1 MSSHPDLDAV
11 VVGSGPN
18 GLAAAITLA
27 RAGLSVMVLEAA
39 DAAGGGART
48 AEITRP
54 GFRHDI
60 CSSIHPLAIAS
71 PFFRSLSLAH
81 HGLEFVQ
88 PPFPF
93 AHPLPDGS
101 AAVLRRSVAE
111 TAASLGPD
119 ASGYRR
125 LMEPLS
131 QHVDELMEQFLGP
144 LRLPRHPLVMARF
157 GLNAVRSVAGLAGGR
172 FSGPHA
178 RALLAGTAA
187 HGMLPLTAPAT
198 AGLALMFGAVAH
210 GVGWPAAEGGSS
222 SIVKALVSC
231 LHSFGG
237 RVETGRRVRSL
248 ADLPAAR
255 AVLLDTTPRGLLDI
269 AGTRLPPPYRRRLE
283 RFRYGP
289 GVFKID
295 YALDGPIP
303 WKASECAQA
312 GTVHV
317 GGRFEEIAR
326 SEQDVADGRHPDRPY
341 MLVTQASSFDASRA
355 PAGKHTGWVYCHV
368 PNGSTVD
375 MTERIEGQLERFAP
389 GFKDQIIERRSMNT
403 SQLEDYNANYVGG
416 DINGGL
422 QDIRQ
427 LFTRP
432 VVSLN
437 PYATPVDGL
446 YLCSSSTPPGG
457 GVHGMCGM
465 FAARAALRASFPDV
479 GRDRAGSG

>member
-1 MSSHPDLDAV
+1 MRKHLMSSHPDVDAV

-27 RAGLSVMVLEAA
+27 SAGASVIVLEAA
-39 DAAGGGART
+39 DTVGGGART
-48 AEITRP
+48 AEVTLP

-60 CSSIHPLAIAS
+60 CSTIHPLAVAS
-71 PFFRSLSLAH
+71 PFFRSLRLAA
-81 HGLEFVQ
+81 HGLELVQ
-88 PPFPF
+88 PEFPF

-101 AAVLRRSVAE
+101 AAVLRRSVAD
-111 TAASLGPD
+111 TAQSLGPD
-119 ASGYRR
+119 ASSYRR

-131 QHVDELMEQFLGP
+131 EQVEDLADQFLGP
-144 LRLPRHPLVMARF
+144 LRLPRHPLLMSRF
-157 GLNAVRSVAGLAGGR
+157 GLSAVGSVAGLAARR
-172 FSGPHA
+172 FSGPKA

-187 HGMLPLTAPAT
+187 HGMLPLTSPAT
-198 AGLALMFGAVAH
+198 SGLALMFGAMAH
-210 GVGWPAAEGGSS
+210 GVGWPAARGGSAA
-222 SIVKALVSC
+222 IIDALVAC
-231 LHSFGG
+231 LRSFGG
-237 RVETGRRVRSL
+237 TIETGRRVTSL
-248 ADLPAAR
+248 HDLPEAR
-255 AVLLDTTPRGLLDI
+255 AVLLDTTPRGLVDI
-269 AGTRLPPPYRRRLE
+269 VGPRLPRRYRRRLG

-303 WKASECAQA
+303 WKAGECARA

-326 SEQDVADGRHPDRPY
+326 SEQEVSDGRHPEHPY
-341 MLVTQASSFDASRA
+341 LLVAQASSFDASRA

-368 PNGSTVD
+368 PHGSTVD
-375 MTERIEGQLERFAP
+375 MTDRIEGQLERFAP
-389 GFKDQIIERRSMNT
+389 GFKDRILERRTMNT
-403 SQLEDYNANYVGG
+403 AQLEQYNANYIGG
-416 DINGGL
+416 DINGGR

-437 PYATPVDGL
+437 PYATRVDGL

-457 GVHGMCGM
+457 GVHGMCGV
-465 FAARAALRASFPDV
+465 FAARAALRRSF
-479 GRDRAGSG
+479 